1 MNFRCKLWDK
11 FFLYMLH
18 DKNKHHYND
27 LIEHSSLW
35 WSELK
40 EQQQQ
45 FQEESICACFI
56 YIRDYILNIF
66 IFVNILLMSN
76 ATEVKA
82 QWIESVDFVFIKKK
96 KNARTCWYS
105 EKMQITSEI
114 DFTKV
119 LTVITHQSRSKKWMC
134 VTSPFKLQD
143 CVCVYF

>member
-1 MNFRCKLWDK
+1 MQALRYV
-11 FFLYMLH
+11 FLYMLG

-45 FQEESICACFI
+45 FQESMCACFI
-56 YIRDYILNIF
+56 YIREIIFWTFLFF
-66 IFVNILLMSN
+66 IFVNIFLMSN

-96 KNARTCWYS
+96 KNTISLFFFYLPQLNMKREEEGCV
-105 EKMQITSEI
+105 
-114 DFTKV
+114 F
-119 LTVITHQSRSKKWMC
+119 VI
-134 VTSPFKLQD
+134 
-143 CVCVYF
+143 